1 MTLPVARRNL
11 RTRSVAH
18 AALQQVFVQTNE
30 KSAYSTWREVAGQLE
45 KSNPSVTEMMDET
58 ESPRII

>member
-1 MTLPVARRNL
+1 
-11 RTRSVAH
+11 VAH

-30 KSAYSTWREVAGQLE
+30 KSAHSTWREVAGQLE